1 MIEENYIFEL
11 GVQKKEERKKKKLG
25 VQLGEKKPEM
35 GRSPTQ
41 IDIAVVGCQ
50 ITFELKFFIRVFEP
64 YGSLRNIVSQLRLS
78 KP

>member
-1 MIEENYIFEL
+1 
-11 GVQKKEERKKKKLG
+11 
-25 VQLGEKKPEM
+25 M

-41 IDIAVVGCQ
+41 IDSAVVGCQ